1 MKHVPPVNDN
11 DQSQVSAV
19 LSNEEVI
26 FSSSFKRHNQTWM
39 KCCITQPIP
48 EGNRLLS
55 RFLTW
60 KMAFPGGTSGKE
72 PTCQCRRPKRRS
84 FDTWV
89 GKMPWRRKGMATH
102 SSILVWRIRWTEE
115 PGGLQST
122 GLQRVGHDEINLAC
136 VDSHERYSLIST
148 AFYTEQDS
156 WDVSKGPANTF

>member
-89 GKMPWRRKGMATH
+89 GKIPWRRAWNPLQYSCRENPMNRGAWRATVHRVTKSWTWWNQLSMCGQSWKIQLNQH
-102 SSILVWRIRWTEE
+102 SLLYRARQLRCV
-115 PGGLQST
+115 
-122 GLQRVGHDEINLAC
+122 QRT
-136 VDSHERYSLIST
+136 R
-148 AFYTEQDS
+148 
-156 WDVSKGPANTF
+156 